1 MTVSQN
7 RDAGVTYLEFSL
19 SDSSYPFVAMSTVGE
34 VEIML
39 EQIIPRDDASCA
51 VFFSVLGTDPEEV
64 LRLASR
70 HHSADAH
77 IVERYQ
83 DGGLFEF
90 LVQDNCPT
98 VHLGVLGAF
107 PRRVEGL
114 NGEGL
119 ITADVPPS
127 EDVLRITDR
136 FLDAHPDGELVV
148 KRQQPYEAPVFSHRH
163 FQEVVQG
170 QFTERQQEALVVAH
184 EAGFYNWPRDSTGEE
199 LADELSIAPATFH
212 EHLRAA
218 EKKLVALSLG

>member
-1 MTVSQN
+1 MTTTQD

-19 SDSSYPFVAMSTVGE
+19 SDTSYPFVAVSTVGE
-34 VEIML
+34 VEIVL
-39 EQIIPRDDASCA
+39 EQIIPRDDVSCA
-51 VFFSVLGTDPEEV
+51 VFFSVLGTDPEAV
-64 LRLASR
+64 LRLASD

-77 IVERYQ
+77 LVERYQ

-90 LVQDNCPT
+90 LVQDNCPA
-98 VHLGVLGAF
+98 VHLGELGAF

-119 ITADVPPS
+119 VAADVPAS
-127 EDVLRITDR
+127 EDALGITDR

-148 KRQQPYEAPVFSHRH
+148 KRQQPYESPVFSQRH
-163 FQEVVQG
+163 FQEVVQDR
-170 QFTERQQEALVVAH
+170 FTERQQEALVAAH

-199 LADELSIAPATFH
+199 LADELSITPATFH